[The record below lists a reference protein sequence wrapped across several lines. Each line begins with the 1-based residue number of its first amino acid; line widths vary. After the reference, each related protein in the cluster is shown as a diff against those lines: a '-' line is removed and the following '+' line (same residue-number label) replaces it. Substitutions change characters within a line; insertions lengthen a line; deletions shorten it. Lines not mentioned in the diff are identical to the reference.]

1 MNLALA
7 PALLAALTRAG
18 DPGAGATPVP
28 ETLSRS
34 TADAGASR
42 PDRPVP
48 EALSQSSAESGA
60 SRPYRPVPE
69 ALSQSSANTGASRPA
84 SPLPPSLSQRPA
96 GAASAPSPGT
106 ADAGG
111 SRREAAVPEAL
122 PQSTAAATTD
132 LSRSTALDLA
142 LRSSAARPAAE
153 PLRPAL
159 TPPLAARGPDAL
171 PAEPGT
177 PHTLYVNFDGAV
189 LRRGCG
195 NDSRHDCSTLADMF
209 DGYIG
214 PFVGTEARRV
224 AIIESVR
231 KDLREIGVRTTW
243 RRPPD
248 DPGYTMVLYGDIGAQ
263 DFAGIAPYIDCG
275 NLWANDTCFAG
286 AFQGSNT
293 GATIILQ
300 EAAHTWGLEHVNSP
314 FDNLHPFVEAPT
326 PYFQDQCNKIVANTD
341 LVETAGVCNTVHE
354 MFCETGYQN
363 SFQELLY
370 LFGPAQPDIVA
381 PTLKLTSPVNDSYH
395 VLPVELSLYGD
406 VVDDLEPQFYAV
418 DIQQDGQTI
427 FSDEAIRVDLRL
439 KNPPPGTYDLL
450 VTVRD
455 EGGNAGSDRVRFT
468 ILPEGSEDPDS
479 TTGDSDGTGDT
490 GDTGETGGLSE
501 QQGCD
506 LGVAAGGPAW
516 LVVLALGRRR
526 RRSLAARH
534 TALATPPAPR

>member
-7 PALLAALTRAG
+7 PALLAALASAG
-18 DPGAGATPVP
+18 DPGAGASLSRRPADSAPASPVLESMSRSPGAPSTPAPGVPVP
-28 ETLSRS
+28 E
-34 TADAGASR
+34 
-42 PDRPVP
+42 
-48 EALSQSSAESGA
+48 
-60 SRPYRPVPE
+60 
-69 ALSQSSANTGASRPA
+69 
-84 SPLPPSLSQRPA
+84 
-96 GAASAPSPGT
+96 
-106 ADAGG
+106 
-111 SRREAAVPEAL
+111 
-122 PQSTAAATTD
+122 D
-132 LSRSTALDLA
+132 LSRSSLAPDASASGAPVLEDMYESSPAGALSRGTLRRAATVTQSPVPKAMSPGASGPEALDLS
-142 LRSSAARPAAE
+142 LRNRAARPAAE
-153 PLRPAL
+153 PLRPAI
-159 TPPLAARGPDAL
+159 TPPLATRGLDAL

-195 NDSRHDCSTLADMF
+195 NDSRHDCSTLADLF

-341 LVETAGVCNTVHE
+341 LVETAGVCNLVHE

-381 PTLKLTSPVNDSYH
+381 PTLELTSPVDGSYH

-418 DIQQDGQTI
+418 EIQQDGQTL

-490 GDTGETGGLSE
+490 GDTGDTGGLSE
-501 QQGCD
+501 TQGCD
-506 LGVAAGGPAW
+506 LGVSASGPAW

-526 RRSLAARH
+526 RRTLAVRC

>member
-18 DPGAGATPVP
+18 DPSAGASAVP
-28 ETLSRS
+28 EALSRS
-34 TADAGASR
+34 TAALVDSA
-42 PDRPVP
+42 VP
-48 EALSQSSAESGA
+48 AALSQSTADA
-60 SRPYRPVPE
+60 
-69 ALSQSSANTGASRPA
+69 AASRPA
-84 SPLPPSLSQRPA
+84 SPVPSALSQ
-96 GAASAPSPGT
+96 S
-106 ADAGG
+106 AGG
-111 SRREAAVPEAL
+111 TSRSASTVSAAMS
-122 PQSTAAATTD
+122 QSTAAATD
-132 LSRSTALDLA
+132 PSRSTALDL
-142 LRSSAARPAAE
+142 RTSAARPAAE
-153 PLRPAL
+153 PLRPAF
-159 TPPLAARGPDAL
+159 TPPLAARGLDAL

-341 LVETAGVCNTVHE
+341 LVETAGVCNLVHE

-381 PTLKLTSPVNDSYH
+381 PTLKLTSPVNESFH

-406 VVDDLEPQFYAV
+406 VDDDLEPQFYAV

-427 FSDEAIRVDLRL
+427 FSDEALRVDLRL

-479 TTGDSDGTGDT
+479 TTGDVDGTGDT

-506 LGVAAGGPAW
+506 LGITAGGPAW

-526 RRSLAARH
+526 RRSLAARD
-534 TALATPPAPR
+534 TALATPSAPR

>member
-1 MNLALA
+1 MDFALA
-7 PALLAALTRAG
+7 PALLAALVG
-18 DPGAGATPVP
+18 DPGVAATAATAVRLPVP
-28 ETLSRS
+28 VDMSQKAKTGTAESHVPADMSQSASGSPAPESHVPADMSPEAAGRDAATSSHVPADMSQNAAGKAAAPPGGAPAPTDLSPS
-34 TADAGASR
+34 TADQ
-42 PDRPVP
+42 
-48 EALSQSSAESGA
+48 ETQ
-60 SRPYRPVPE
+60 
-69 ALSQSSANTGASRPA
+69 
-84 SPLPPSLSQRPA
+84 
-96 GAASAPSPGT
+96 
-106 ADAGG
+106 
-111 SRREAAVPEAL
+111 
-122 PQSTAAATTD
+122 
-132 LSRSTALDLA
+132 LA
-142 LRSSAARPAAE
+142 LRPRASRPAAE
-153 PLRPAL
+153 PLRPGG

-171 PAEPGT
+171 PVEPGT
-177 PHTLYVNFDGAV
+177 PHTLFINFDGAV

-286 AFQGSNT
+286 AFKGSNT
-293 GATIILQ
+293 GATIVLQ

-341 LVETAGVCNTVHE
+341 LVETSGVCNLVHE

-370 LFGPAQPDIVA
+370 LFGPAQPDITA
-381 PTLKLTSPVNDSYH
+381 PTLKLTSPADGSYH
-395 VLPVELSLYGD
+395 VLPVDLSLYGE

-418 DIQQDGQTI
+418 EIQQAGQTL

-439 KNPPPGTYDLL
+439 KNPPPGEYDLL

-479 TTGDSDGTGDT
+479 TTGDGDTGSTGDT
-490 GDTGETGGLSE
+490 DDTSTGGLSE
-501 QQGCD
+501 TQGCD
-506 LGVAAGGPAW
+506 LAVAAGGPAW
-516 LVVLALGRRR
+516 LLGLALVRRR
-526 RRSLAARH
+526 RRSPAARR
-534 TALATPPAPR
+534 TALATPTAPR